1 MKTSGRMVIGVGL
14 GLYLVVL
21 GALAGAAVDRI
32 QFDRERSQVLARY
45 DQAVRAW
52 HTHLMALE
60 LETQR

>member
-1 MKTSGRMVIGVGL
+1 MKTRGRVVIGVGL

-21 GALAGAAVDRI
+21 GALAGAAVERI
-32 QFDRERSQVLARY
+32 QFDRQRAEVLARY

-52 HTHLMALE
+52 HTHMMA